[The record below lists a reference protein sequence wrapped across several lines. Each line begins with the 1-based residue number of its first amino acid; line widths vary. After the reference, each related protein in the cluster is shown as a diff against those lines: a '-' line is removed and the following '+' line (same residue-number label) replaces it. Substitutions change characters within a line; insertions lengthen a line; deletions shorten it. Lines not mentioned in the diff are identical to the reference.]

1 MSDASE
7 SSLKN
12 LGVFST
18 LHSATEVRYFLLAVT
33 FVLLIDNVFI
43 GLNQPSLFDLT
54 VNPTLMASS
63 NLAIKVILIFV
74 GFSFLASLVLP
85 LVTAVLHDIY
95 FNMIHPVF
103 DCAFE
108 ACHRFFG
115 SADGFPIKRE
125 HDGVYLHELKNE
137 AYETMDKYY
146 LDLYEKH
153 VARWYENRKSMNE
166 HTLFSTFCLIM
177 LCWNYALSTPKNSAI
192 SVVFAN
198 YFGSPKFVWV
208 GVIALFILTVARYFE
223 RYKPS
228 WIDCP
233 PLYKKIQK
241 QEDKKVKNHF
251 NRF

>member
-18 LHSATEVRYFLLAVT
+18 LQSATEIRYFLLAAT

-54 VNPTLMASS
+54 IDHDLMAKS

-85 LVTAVLHDIY
+85 LATAVLHDIY
-95 FNMIHPVF
+95 FNMIHPIF
-103 DCAFE
+103 DKAFE
-108 ACHRFFG
+108 VCHRFFA
-115 SADGFPIKRE
+115 SADDFPIKRE
-125 HDGVYLHELKNE
+125 HDCVYLHELKSE

-153 VARWYENRKSMNE
+153 VSKWYANRKKYERTYIVFNF
-166 HTLFSTFCLIM
+166 LL
-177 LCWNYALSTPKNSAI
+177 NNAL
-192 SVVFAN
+192 
-198 YFGSPKFVWV
+198 
-208 GVIALFILTVARYFE
+208 LEL
-223 RYKPS
+223 
-228 WIDCP
+228 
-233 PLYKKIQK
+233 
-241 QEDKKVKNHF
+241 
-251 NRF
+251 RF